1 MIDTALKETN
11 IAQVSVKNS
20 ETDYDIISLFQF
32 LKKGVVER
40 TELVKAQQIEFIDFH
55 GDKVSLLEGLRAIT
69 TLIKKL
75 REEGV
80 LISNLSDEYGGRS

>member
-11 IAQVSVKNS
+11 IAQVSIKNS

-32 LKKGVVER
+32 LKKGVAER
-40 TELVKAQQIEFIDFH
+40 TELVKTQRIEFIDFH
-55 GDKVSLLEGLRAIT
+55 GDKVSLLDGLRAIT
-69 TLIKKL
+69 ALIKNL

-80 LISNLSDEYGGRS
+80 LISNLSDEYGTR